1 MEFTELT
8 VAEYTDFIWNTTEM
22 SHYFQ
27 LQENIKNR
35 EADGYPVVLL
45 GVKEEGEVIA
55 ASLFSKIP
63 TFGSYFYYSNRGPVM
78 DYKNSELVD
87 FYFKSLDTYL
97 KTHQALYVKLD
108 PYWIYKLY
116 DKDVNYKEEY
126 GTNDAI
132 INQLKSLGYKHTGFS
147 VGYTMDT
154 QVRWMS
160 VLYLQGETPASIMKQ
175 FDSQRKRNVK
185 KAQKYGVKI
194 RLLGKDELDVFL
206 DLYRETEQ
214 RAGFIAR
221 PDRYFEGFHQY
232 YEDKVLLP
240 LAYIDLN
247 EYIEKLSNDI
257 TSSESNRDQ
266 MMANE
271 NKSDKQMK
279 KIEQLDREINHM
291 QDELLEMSTLRKTDG
306 NILNLAAGMF
316 FLNHFEVNYF
326 SGGSSEKY
334 NKFMGPYAM
343 HWYMINYCFEHG
355 FDRYNFY
362 GVSGDFSESGEDY
375 GVYRFKRG
383 FNAQIEELVGDFIKP
398 INKPKY
404 AVYQAALKTR
414 LKLSELKQRKQN
426 KNNQSEDEL
435 ETTENIVLQKG
446 PDKISESN

>member
-27 LQENIKNR
+27 LQENINNR

-45 GVKEEGEVIA
+45 GIKENGKVTA

-78 DYKNSELVD
+78 DFTNSDRVD
-87 FYFKSLDTYL
+87 FYFKSLDSYL
-97 KTHQALYVKLD
+97 KKHQALYVKLD
-108 PYWIYKLY
+108 PYWIYKTY
-116 DKDVNYKEEY
+116 DKDVNYKEDN
-126 GTNDAI
+126 GTNDLI
-132 INQLKSLGYKHTGFS
+132 IKQLQTLGYKHTGFS

-160 VLYLQGETPASIMKQ
+160 VLYLQGETPETIMKQ

-194 RLLGKDELDVFL
+194 KFLNKDELDVFL
-206 DLYRETEQ
+206 ELYRETEE

-221 PDRYFEGFHQY
+221 PDSYFEGFNEHY
-232 YEDKVLLP
+232 DDKVILP
-240 LAYIDLN
+240 LAYIDLD
-247 EYIEKLSNDI
+247 EYIEKLSKDL
-257 TSSESNRDQ
+257 SDAEARRDQ
-266 MMANE
+266 MMAKD
-271 NKSDKQMK
+271 NKSEKQLK
-279 KIEQLDREINHM
+279 KIEQLDSEINHM
-291 QDELLEMSTLRKTDG
+291 QNELLEMSTLRKTDG
-306 NILNLAAGMF
+306 KILNLAAGMF

-343 HWYMINYCFEHG
+343 HWFMINYCFEHG
-355 FDRYNFY
+355 FERYNFY
-362 GVSGDFSESGEDY
+362 GVSGDFSETGEDY

-404 AVYQAALKTR
+404 AIYQSILKTR
-414 LKLSELKQRKQN
+414 LKLSELKQK
-426 KNNQSEDEL
+426 KNNIKDNEQPPVQ
-435 ETTENIVLQKG
+435 NIVLQEG
-446 PDKISESN
+446 PAKIADQ

>member
-8 VAEYTDFIWNTTEM
+8 VAEYTDFIWNTSEM

-45 GVKEEGEVIA
+45 GIKENNVVTA

-78 DYKNSELVD
+78 DYTNSERVD
-87 FYFKSLDTYL
+87 FYFKSLDAYL
-97 KTHQALYVKLD
+97 KKHQALYVKLD
-108 PYWIYKLY
+108 PYWIYKTY
-116 DKDVNYKEEY
+116 DKDVNYKAEN

-132 INQLKSLGYKHTGFS
+132 INQLQSLGYKHNGFS
-147 VGYTMDT
+147 IGYRADT

-160 VLYLQGETPASIMKQ
+160 VLYLQGETPESIMKQ

-194 RLLGKDELDVFL
+194 RMLAKDELDVFL
-206 DLYRETEQ
+206 DLYRETEV

-221 PDRYFEGFHQY
+221 PDSYFEGFHNHY
-232 YEDKVLLP
+232 DDKVIMP
-240 LAYIDLN
+240 LAYIDLD
-247 EYIEKLSNDI
+247 EYIEKLSKDLADI
-257 TSSESNRDQ
+257 ESRRDQ

-271 NKSDKQMK
+271 NKSDKQLK
-279 KIEQLDREINHM
+279 KIEQLDREITHM

-343 HWYMINYCFEHG
+343 HWFMINYCFEHG

-404 AVYQAALKTR
+404 AVYQTGLKAKS
-414 LKLSELKQRKQN
+414 KLSELKQKKQN
-426 KNNQSEDEL
+426 KKRVSTN
-435 ETTENIVLQKG
+435 ETEPVQNIVLQEG
-446 PDKISESN
+446 PTKINE

>member
-8 VAEYTDFIWNTTEM
+8 VAEYTDFIWNTNEM

-45 GVKEEGEVIA
+45 GIKEGGKVTA

-78 DYKNSELVD
+78 DFTNSARVD
-87 FYFKSLDTYL
+87 FYFKSLDAYL
-97 KTHQALYVKLD
+97 KSHQALYVKLD
-108 PYWIYKLY
+108 PYWIYKTY
-116 DKDVNYKEEY
+116 DKDVNYKEEN

-132 INQLKSLGYKHTGFS
+132 INQLTALGYKHTGFS

-160 VLYLQGETPASIMKQ
+160 VLYLQGETPATIMKQ

-185 KAQKYGVKI
+185 KAQKYGVKV
-194 RLLGKDELDVFL
+194 RMLGKDELDVFL
-206 DLYRETEQ
+206 DLYRETEA

-221 PDRYFEGFHQY
+221 PDSYFESFHRHY
-232 YEDKVLLP
+232 DDKVLMP
-240 LAYIDLN
+240 LAYIELD
-247 EYIEKLSNDI
+247 EYISKLSDDL
-257 TSSESNRDQ
+257 TAAESRRDQ
-266 MMANE
+266 MMQKDS
-271 NKSDKQMK
+271 KSEKQIK

-355 FDRYNFY
+355 YERYNFY

-404 AVYQAALKTR
+404 AIYQTVLKSR
-414 LKLSELKQRKQN
+414 LKLSELKQKQSN
-426 KNNQSEDEL
+426 KKAAQQNNDEAP
-435 ETTENIVLQKG
+435 ENIVIQKRT
-446 PDKISESN
+446 

>member
-8 VAEYTDFIWNTTEM
+8 VAEYTDFIWSTAEM

-27 LQENIKNR
+27 LQENIRNR

-45 GVKEEGEVIA
+45 GIKENGKVTA

-78 DYKNSELVD
+78 DFTNSARVD
-87 FYFKSLDTYL
+87 FYFKSLDAYL
-97 KTHQALYVKLD
+97 KQHQALYVKLD
-108 PYWIYKLY
+108 PYWIYKTY
-116 DKDVNYKEEY
+116 DKDVNYKTEN

-132 INQLKSLGYKHTGFS
+132 IKQLESLGYKHTGFS
-147 VGYTMDT
+147 VGYTADT

-160 VLYLQGETPASIMKQ
+160 VLYLQGETPESIMKQ

-194 RLLGKDELDVFL
+194 RMLAKEEIGEFL
-206 DLYRETEQ
+206 SLYRETEA
-214 RAGFIAR
+214 RTGFIAR
-221 PDRYFEGFHQY
+221 PDSYFEGFNNHY
-232 YEDKVLLP
+232 DDKVIMP
-240 LAYIDLN
+240 LAYIDLD
-247 EYIEKLSNDI
+247 EYIAKL
-257 TSSESNRDQ
+257 TSELEDAQAKLTQ
-266 MMANE
+266 MTAKE
-271 NKSDKQMK
+271 NKSEKQLK
-279 KIEQLDREINHM
+279 KIEQLEREINHM
-291 QDELLEMSTLRKTDG
+291 QDELTEMNTLRKTDG
-306 NILNLAAGMF
+306 NILNLASGMF

-343 HWYMINYCFEHG
+343 HWFMINYCFEHG

-398 INKPKY
+398 IHKPKY
-404 AVYQAALKTR
+404 AVYQGVLKSR
-414 LKLSELKQRKQN
+414 LKLSEMKQKLKPAK
-426 KNNQSEDEL
+426 KTDKTSEP
-435 ETTENIVLQKG
+435 ENVVLQVG
-446 PDKISESN
+446 PEKVNDQ

>member
-8 VAEYTDFIWNTTEM
+8 VAEYTDFIWNTNEM

-45 GVKEEGEVIA
+45 GIKEGGKVTA

-78 DYKNSELVD
+78 DFTNSARVD
-87 FYFKSLDTYL
+87 FYFKSLDAYL
-97 KTHQALYVKLD
+97 KSHQALYVKLD
-108 PYWIYKLY
+108 PYWIYKTY
-116 DKDVNYKEEY
+116 DKDVNYKEEN

-132 INQLKSLGYKHTGFS
+132 INQLTALGYKHTGFS

-160 VLYLQGETPASIMKQ
+160 VLYLQGETPATIMKQ

-185 KAQKYGVKI
+185 KAQKYGVKV
-194 RLLGKDELDVFL
+194 RMLGKDELDVFL
-206 DLYRETEQ
+206 DLYRETEA

-221 PDRYFEGFHQY
+221 PDSYFESFHRHY
-232 YEDKVLLP
+232 DDKVLMP
-240 LAYIDLN
+240 LAYIELD
-247 EYIEKLSNDI
+247 EYISKLSDDL
-257 TSSESNRDQ
+257 TAAESRRDQ
-266 MMANE
+266 MMQKDT
-271 NKSDKQMK
+271 KSEKQIK

-355 FDRYNFY
+355 YERYNFY

-404 AVYQAALKTR
+404 AIYQTVLKSR
-414 LKLSELKQRKQN
+414 LKLSELKQKQLN
-426 KNNQSEDEL
+426 KKAAQQNNDEAP
-435 ETTENIVLQKG
+435 ENIVIQKG
-446 PDKISESN
+446 PEKLS

>member
-8 VAEYTDFIWNTTEM
+8 VAEYTDFIWNTSEM

-45 GVKEEGEVIA
+45 GIKENNVVTA

-78 DYKNSELVD
+78 DYTNSERVD
-87 FYFKSLDTYL
+87 FYFKSLDAYL
-97 KTHQALYVKLD
+97 KKHQALYVKLD
-108 PYWIYKLY
+108 PYWIYKTY
-116 DKDVNYKEEY
+116 DKDVNYKAEN

-132 INQLKSLGYKHTGFS
+132 INQLQSLGYKHNGFS
-147 VGYTMDT
+147 IGYRADT

-160 VLYLQGETPASIMKQ
+160 VLYLQGETPESIMKQ

-194 RLLGKDELDVFL
+194 RMLAKDELDVFL
-206 DLYRETEQ
+206 DLYRETEV

-221 PDRYFEGFHQY
+221 PDSYFEGFHNHY
-232 YEDKVLLP
+232 DDKVIMP
-240 LAYIDLN
+240 LAYIDLD
-247 EYIEKLSNDI
+247 EYIEKLSKDLADI
-257 TSSESNRDQ
+257 ESRRDQ

-271 NKSDKQMK
+271 NKSDKQLK
-279 KIEQLDREINHM
+279 KIEQLDREITHM

-334 NKFMGPYAM
+334 NKFIGPYAM
-343 HWYMINYCFEHG
+343 HWFMINYCFEHG

-404 AVYQAALKTR
+404 AVYQTGLKAKS
-414 LKLSELKQRKQN
+414 KLSELKQKKQN
-426 KNNQSEDEL
+426 KKRVSTN
-435 ETTENIVLQKG
+435 ETEPVQNIVLQEG
-446 PDKISESN
+446 PTKINE

>member
-27 LQENIKNR
+27 LQENINNR

-45 GVKEEGEVIA
+45 GIKENGKVTA

-78 DYKNSELVD
+78 DFTNSDRVD
-87 FYFKSLDTYL
+87 FYFKSLDSYL
-97 KTHQALYVKLD
+97 KKHQALYVKLD
-108 PYWIYKLY
+108 PYWIYKTY
-116 DKDVNYKEEY
+116 DKDVNYKEDN
-126 GTNDAI
+126 GTNDLI
-132 INQLKSLGYKHTGFS
+132 IKQLQTLGYKHTGFS

-160 VLYLQGETPASIMKQ
+160 VLYLQGETPETIMKQ

-194 RLLGKDELDVFL
+194 RFLNKAELDVFL
-206 DLYRETEQ
+206 ELYRETEE

-221 PDRYFEGFHQY
+221 PDSYFEGFNEHY
-232 YEDKVLLP
+232 DDKVILP
-240 LAYIDLN
+240 LAYIDLD
-247 EYIEKLSNDI
+247 EYIEKLSKDLSDAE
-257 TSSESNRDQ
+257 TRRDQ
-266 MMANE
+266 MMAKD
-271 NKSDKQMK
+271 NKSEKQLK
-279 KIEQLDREINHM
+279 KIEQLDSEINHM
-291 QDELLEMSTLRKTDG
+291 QNELLEMSTLRKTDG
-306 NILNLAAGMF
+306 KILNLAAGMF

-343 HWYMINYCFEHG
+343 HWFMINYCFEHG
-355 FDRYNFY
+355 FERYNFY
-362 GVSGDFSESGEDY
+362 GVSGDFSETGEDY

-404 AVYQAALKTR
+404 AIYQSILKAR
-414 LKLSELKQRKQN
+414 LKLSELKQK
-426 KNNQSEDEL
+426 KNNIKDNEQPPVQ
-435 ETTENIVLQKG
+435 NIVLQEG
-446 PDKISESN
+446 PAKIADQ

>member
-27 LQENIKNR
+27 LQENINNR

-45 GVKEEGEVIA
+45 GIKENGKVTA

-78 DYKNSELVD
+78 DFTNSDRVD
-87 FYFKSLDTYL
+87 FYFKSLDSYL
-97 KTHQALYVKLD
+97 KKHQALYVKLD
-108 PYWIYKLY
+108 PYWIYKTY
-116 DKDVNYKEEY
+116 DKDVNYKEDN
-126 GTNDAI
+126 GTNDLI
-132 INQLKSLGYKHTGFS
+132 IKQLQTLGYKHTGFS

-160 VLYLQGETPASIMKQ
+160 VLYLQGETPETIMKQ

-194 RLLGKDELDVFL
+194 RFLNKDELDVFL
-206 DLYRETEQ
+206 ELYRETEE

-221 PDRYFEGFHQY
+221 PDSYFEGFNEHY
-232 YEDKVLLP
+232 DDKVILP
-240 LAYIDLN
+240 LAYIDLD
-247 EYIEKLSNDI
+247 EYIEKLSKDL
-257 TSSESNRDQ
+257 SDAEARRDQ
-266 MMANE
+266 MMAKD
-271 NKSDKQMK
+271 NKSEKQLK
-279 KIEQLDREINHM
+279 KIEQLDSEINHM
-291 QDELLEMSTLRKTDG
+291 QNELLEMSTLRKTDG
-306 NILNLAAGMF
+306 KILNLAAGMF

-343 HWYMINYCFEHG
+343 HWFMINYCFEHG
-355 FDRYNFY
+355 FERYNFY
-362 GVSGDFSESGEDY
+362 GVSGDFSETGEDY

-404 AVYQAALKTR
+404 AIYQSILKAR
-414 LKLSELKQRKQN
+414 LKLSELKQK
-426 KNNQSEDEL
+426 KNNIKDNEQPPVQ
-435 ETTENIVLQKG
+435 NIVLQEG
-446 PDKISESN
+446 PAKIADQ

>member
-8 VAEYTDFIWNTTEM
+8 VAEYTDFIWNTNEM

-45 GVKEEGEVIA
+45 GVKENGTVKA

-63 TFGSYFYYSNRGPVM
+63 TFGRFFYYSNRGPVM
-78 DYKNSELVD
+78 DITNSELVT
-87 FYFKSLDTYL
+87 FYFKSLDAYL

-108 PYWIYKLY
+108 PYWIYKTY
-116 DKDVNYKEEY
+116 DKDVNYKEEN

-132 INQLKSLGYKHTGFS
+132 INQLTSLGYQHTGFT
-147 VGYTMDT
+147 VGYSTET

-160 VLYLQGETPASIMKQ
+160 VLYLQGETPDSIMKQ
-175 FDSQRKRNVK
+175 FDSQRKRNIK

-194 RLLGKDELDVFL
+194 RLLQKDELDAFL
-206 DLYRETEQ
+206 SLYRETEE

-221 PDRYFEGFHQY
+221 PDQYFEGFSNHY
-232 YEDKVLLP
+232 DDKVMIP
-240 LAYIDLN
+240 LAYIDLD
-247 EYIEKLSNDI
+247 EYIDKLTQDL
-257 TSSESNRDQ
+257 SESEARRDQ
-266 MMANE
+266 MMSNE

-279 KIEQLDREINHM
+279 KIEQLDREINHI
-291 QDELLEMSTLRKTDG
+291 QNELLEMSTLRKTDG
-306 NILNLAAGMF
+306 KILNLASGMF

-343 HWYMINYCFEHG
+343 HWYMINYCLEHG
-355 FDRYNFY
+355 YDRYNFY

-404 AVYQAALKTR
+404 RLYKAIQSTR
-414 LKLSELKQRKQN
+414 LKLSEIKN
-426 KNNQSEDEL
+426 KRMN
-435 ETTENIVLQKG
+435 KH
-446 PDKISESN
+446 

>member
-160 VLYLQGETPASIMKQ
+160 VLYLQDETPASIMKQ

-232 YEDKVLLP
+232 
-240 LAYIDLN
+240 
-247 EYIEKLSNDI
+247 
-257 TSSESNRDQ
+257 
-266 MMANE
+266 
-271 NKSDKQMK
+271 
-279 KIEQLDREINHM
+279 
-291 QDELLEMSTLRKTDG
+291 
-306 NILNLAAGMF
+306 
-316 FLNHFEVNYF
+316 
-326 SGGSSEKY
+326 
-334 NKFMGPYAM
+334 
-343 HWYMINYCFEHG
+343 
-355 FDRYNFY
+355 
-362 GVSGDFSESGEDY
+362 
-375 GVYRFKRG
+375 
-383 FNAQIEELVGDFIKP
+383 
-398 INKPKY
+398 
-404 AVYQAALKTR
+404 
-414 LKLSELKQRKQN
+414 
-426 KNNQSEDEL
+426 
-435 ETTENIVLQKG
+435 
-446 PDKISESN
+446 

>member
-8 VAEYTDFIWNTTEM
+8 VAEYTDFIWNTNEM

-45 GVKEEGEVIA
+45 GIKEGGKVTA

-78 DYKNSELVD
+78 DFTNSARVD
-87 FYFKSLDTYL
+87 FYFKSLDAYL
-97 KTHQALYVKLD
+97 KSHQALYVKLD
-108 PYWIYKLY
+108 PYWIYKTY
-116 DKDVNYKEEY
+116 DKDVNYKEEN

-132 INQLKSLGYKHTGFS
+132 INQLTALGYKHTGFS

-160 VLYLQGETPASIMKQ
+160 VLYLQGETPATIMKQ

-185 KAQKYGVKI
+185 KAQKYGVKV
-194 RLLGKDELDVFL
+194 RMLGKDELDVFL
-206 DLYRETEQ
+206 DLYRETEA

-221 PDRYFEGFHQY
+221 PDSYFESFHRHY
-232 YEDKVLLP
+232 DDKVLMP
-240 LAYIDLN
+240 LAYIELD
-247 EYIEKLSNDI
+247 EYISKLSDDL
-257 TSSESNRDQ
+257 TAAEARRDQ
-266 MMANE
+266 MMQKDS
-271 NKSDKQMK
+271 KSEKQIK

-334 NKFMGPYAM
+334 NKFMGPYEM

-355 FDRYNFY
+355 YERYNFY

-404 AVYQAALKTR
+404 AIYQTVLKSR
-414 LKLSELKQRKQN
+414 LKLSELKQKQSN
-426 KNNQSEDEL
+426 KKAAQQNNDEAP
-435 ETTENIVLQKG
+435 ENIVIQKG
-446 PDKISESN
+446 PEKLS